1 MPFNHINLCA
11 SDVKALR
18 TTLEQ
23 HFGYRTVDS
32 GTVPN
37 IPGIA
42 GAGGDFAML
51 VGEDDSN
58 IVITHIDPSENP
70 SYPPGFHFGL
80 IQDSVE
86 AVHLK
91 HRELTA
97 AGFSPGKINGPFE
110 AVGAHW
116 TAFYCPLGDG
126 LEVEINHRTRSD
138 ILDR

>member
-1 MPFNHINLCA
+1 MNHINLCS
-11 SDVKALR
+11 SDVNRLR

-37 IPGIA
+37 IPGVA
-42 GAGGDFAML
+42 GAGGPFAML
-51 VGEDDSN
+51 IGTDASN
-58 IVITHIDPSENP
+58 IVITHIEPSEH
-70 SYPPGFHFGL
+70 SAYPAGFHFGL
-80 IQDSVE
+80 IQDSVA

-91 HRELTA
+91 HEELTS
-97 AGFSPGKINGPFE
+97 AGLAPGKINGPFK
-110 AVGAHW
+110 AVGAQW

-126 LEVEINHRTRSD
+126 LEIEINHRTASE